1 MNTLLERLLDYYGLT
16 EEEYGRMIL
25 PPSFQNLPKIDSSP
39 LTIAAI
45 KRLDQAKEKGEKVLV
60 YGDYDTDGIM
70 SCSIILSS
78 LREYGLLAEGYLPSR
93 YLDGYGITK
102 ENVDKIASNGY
113 SLIFTVDNGV
123 SAFEA
128 LDEAKRKGIDV
139 IILDHHEFQDKKPDV
154 ITLHPDLLSYGDVPV
169 SAGYLSFIFSCALL
183 HKKDDYLMS
192 LGAISTLSDMMPLKG
207 YNREIVRLALLSIKE
222 NRYPEIYALTDKKF
236 IDEKILQMEI
246 IPKINAVGRMLEGK
260 EINRLLRY
268 FIGGQPKEKRA
279 ISEWLSE
286 VNAKRKEETKAA
298 ESKVSVDPND
308 EAIVVLCDIPEGLN
322 GLLANRLLNEYEKPV
337 AVFSPM
343 KGSDDVLVGS
353 LRSKEGFNILKA
365 ISSDKINLLS
375 GGGHAFAGGVS
386 IKKSDFESFKKEFI
400 FAALKHK
407 FSPDKK
413 KLIPLNLS
421 EATMENAN
429 LVATFSPFGQE
440 WGAPSFLLSK
450 LDSKEF
456 TYTSN
461 GKYLSYRLPNG
472 VRLFS
477 FSISED
483 SFINDEK
490 VDLAVSFSP
499 NEFKGRMYLDLLA
512 EKA

>member
-1 MNTLLERLLDYYGLT
+1 
-16 EEEYGRMIL
+16 
-25 PPSFQNLPKIDSSP
+25 
-39 LTIAAI
+39 
-45 KRLDQAKEKGEKVLV
+45 
-60 YGDYDTDGIM
+60 
-70 SCSIILSS
+70 
-78 LREYGLLAEGYLPSR
+78 
-93 YLDGYGITK
+93 
-102 ENVDKIASNGY
+102 
-113 SLIFTVDNGV
+113 
-123 SAFEA
+123 
-128 LDEAKRKGIDV
+128 
-139 IILDHHEFQDKKPDV
+139 
-154 ITLHPDLLSYGDVPV
+154 
-169 SAGYLSFIFSCALL
+169 
-183 HKKDDYLMS
+183 
-192 LGAISTLSDMMPLKG
+192 
-207 YNREIVRLALLSIKE
+207 
-222 NRYPEIYALTDKKF
+222 
-236 IDEKILQMEI
+236 
-246 IPKINAVGRMLEGK
+246 
-260 EINRLLRY
+260 
-268 FIGGQPKEKRA
+268 
-279 ISEWLSE
+279 
-286 VNAKRKEETKAA
+286 
-298 ESKVSVDPND
+298 
-308 EAIVVLCDIPEGLN
+308 
-322 GLLANRLLNEYEKPV
+322 
-337 AVFSPM
+337 M

-407 FSPDKK
+407 FSPGKK